1 MAESK
6 KVRDDL
12 ETPPFSLT
20 LPQVTPEEA
29 ATLREQIT
37 QRVFKPSGARPP
49 GEVLPD
55 PKYITVID
63 QGQEGVSVGVGIA
76 AVMNYLRA
84 EQGETG
90 IVSPRMLYEFA
101 RIYDEW
107 PGTDHM
113 GSSVIGGLAGLI
125 RHGVCTDKE
134 WPLYGKDKKT
144 RGHPQS
150 QALTSAPKNRPSSV
164 LKVDRNIDH
173 LRAAIFEHH
182 AVVMGAMIHGGW
194 QKPTKGVIPFLQKK
208 SEMFGGHAFAA
219 IGYTSRGFIVQ
230 NSWGSKWGG
239 LELGDRTVGGL
250 AIWTYEDAEQNL
262 NDAWIIQLKPQ
273 LYRAPLVGYDA
284 DTIDGD
290 DLLEIKSEV
299 TAFSYVL
306 ASRAVK
312 PPLALGLFGDWGGGK
327 TFFMQ
332 EMKKKIDSLA
342 ALSKKQSADQDK
354 PSPFC
359 SNIVQIKFNAWHYL
373 DTDLWASLVTEI
385 FDKLFQSIHGKT
397 GKPEENIPRLSEEL
411 QTANGVYQQ
420 AKRQI
425 DDAVRARIN
434 AENTLKD
441 AVKALDAQE
450 EGLLTQLD
458 DLGQLLANNPAVKN
472 NVDQLAQ
479 DLGIPE
485 LSASYQAVTDQAHTI
500 KGLGNRFTGLLHT
513 IFTTPW
519 SPLRKFTLIAVLFS
533 PVIVVACIEV
543 LKQHFHISFDAF
555 HSFAAQLSTF
565 LTAVT
570 AWLGAQAKRGAGVM
584 KLLENTQK
592 SLEEIRN
599 NRRTQVLMQPESDLQ
614 ALKAKEDA
622 ARSSLQE
629 AELRVQVLERELKQ
643 LQPGRLIMRFIEE
656 RSKSEDYRSRLGIV
670 SLVRRDF
677 ERLSE
682 LADPDSDNYNR
693 EVMPIQRIVLYIDD
707 LDRCRPERV
716 IEVLE
721 AVHLLLAFRLFMVV
735 VAVDPRWLR
744 RCLEKHYPDL
754 LVQDTQEVSTFL
766 HAVSSRPA
774 TAQDYLEKIF
784 QIPFT
789 IQHLGTDGYRRL
801 IMGLTELN
809 IAPEVNAPLSGHG
822 ADAGGEQQGEF
833 EGKSEKGEDNL
844 TAQTLKDEQIMA
856 HAKEQA
862 RMAIA
867 EEETAE
873 NNVSAIERLR
883 IRSWELK
890 DMEKLGPLFHT
901 PRSVKRFVNTYR
913 FLRATVR
920 PQYLPLFEGHKDT
933 PGSYRAAMTLLAIVI
948 SYANVAPL
956 FLKLIMNP
964 DAIDCEDKTWTSFL
978 TKARDAVGQV
988 SIEKDETAQVN
999 PDADQSTSGGE
1010 TGRSGDEAA
1019 LQYNWQQIEWIQLC
1033 DKLMALSRDDF
1044 PVGDIRDLEEWIY
1057 PVSRF
1062 SFSLASIPTHDFDN

>member
-1 MAESK
+1 MTESK
-6 KVRDDL
+6 KEHDIF
-12 ETPPFSLT
+12 ENSSFSAT

-29 ATLREQIT
+29 ATLREQIS
-37 QRVFKPSGARPP
+37 QRVFKPSGGRPP
-49 GEVLPD
+49 DEVLPN
-55 PKYITVID
+55 PEYISVID
-63 QGQEGVSVGVGIA
+63 QGQEGISVGVGIA
-76 AVMNYLRA
+76 AVLNYMRA
-84 EQGETG
+84 EQGETDV
-90 IVSPRMLYEFA
+90 VSPRMLYEYA
-101 RIYDEW
+101 RLYDEW
-107 PGTDHM
+107 PGIDHM

-125 RHGVCTDKE
+125 RHGVCTDIE
-134 WPLYGKDKKT
+134 WPMYGQDSKSP
-144 RGHPQS
+144 GHPQP
-150 QALTSAPKNRPSSV
+150 QALTSAQENRPSSV
-164 LKVDRNIDH
+164 LKVERNIDH

-182 AVVMGAMIHGGW
+182 AVVIGAMIHDGW
-194 QKPTKGVIPFLQKK
+194 RKPKKGIIHSLQKK
-208 SEMFGGHAFAA
+208 GETWGGHAFAA

-230 NSWGSKWGG
+230 NSWGPNWGG
-239 LELGDRTVGGL
+239 IELGDRSVAGL
-250 AIWTYEDAEQNL
+250 AIWTYEDAEENL
-262 NDAWIIQLKPQ
+262 KDAWIIQLKPQ
-273 LYRAPLVGYDA
+273 PYRAPLVGYDA

-312 PPLALGLFGDWGGGK
+312 PPLALGLFGDWGSGK
-327 TFFMQ
+327 TFFMK
-332 EMKKKIDSLA
+332 EMKKKIDTLTE
-342 ALSKKQSADQDK
+342 LSKKNTADGEK

-359 SNIVQIKFNAWHYL
+359 GNIVQIRFNAWHYL

-385 FDKLFQSIHGKT
+385 FDKLFQCIHGET
-397 GKPEENIPRLSEEL
+397 GKPEDDIHKLSKEL

-434 AENTLKD
+434 AETALKD
-441 AVKALDAQE
+441 AVKELDEQE

-458 DLGQLLANNPAVKN
+458 DLGQLLTNNPTVKN

-479 DLGIPE
+479 DLGIAE
-485 LSASYQAVTDQAHTI
+485 LATSYQAVKDQATLI
-500 KGLGNRFTGLLHT
+500 KGLGHRFTGLLHT
-513 IFTTPW
+513 IFTTPF
-519 SPLRKFTLIAVLFS
+519 SPLRKFTLIAALFS

-543 LKQHFHISFDAF
+543 LKQHFNISLDAF

-570 AWLGAQAKRGAGVM
+570 AWIGTQARRGAGLM
-584 KLLENTQK
+584 TLLENTQK
-592 SLEEIRN
+592 NLEEIRN
-599 NRRTQVLMQPESDLQ
+599 NRRAKVLIQQEGDLQ
-614 ALKAKEDA
+614 ALKAKENA
-622 ARSSLQE
+622 ARKSLQE
-629 AELRVQVLERELKQ
+629 AELKVQILESELKE

-682 LADPDSDNYNR
+682 LADPDSDKYNH

-707 LDRCRPERV
+707 LDRCRPDRV

-744 RCLEKHYPDL
+744 KCLEKHYPEL
-754 LVQDTQEVSTFL
+754 LVQDTQEVSTVV
-766 HAVSSRPA
+766 HSVSSRPA

-789 IQHLGTDGYRRL
+789 IQPLGADGYRRL
-801 IMGLTELN
+801 IKGLTELN
-809 IAPEVNAPLSGHG
+809 IAPEVNVPLSGYG
-822 ADAGGEQQGEF
+822 TGVDADQRRSELAD
-833 EGKSEKGEDNL
+833 KSEKREEDIPAK
-844 TAQTLKDEQIMA
+844 TFKKEQIMA
-856 HAKEQA
+856 RAKEQA
-862 RMAIA
+862 RIA
-867 EEETAE
+867 FTEEDAAE
-873 NNVSAIERLR
+873 NSVSAIERLH

-890 DMEKLGPLFHT
+890 DMGKLGPLFHT

-920 PQYLPLFEGHKDT
+920 PQYMPLFEGSNDT
-933 PGSYRAAMTLLAIVI
+933 PGTYRAAMTLLAIVI
-948 SYANVAPL
+948 SYSNVAPL

-964 DAIDCEDKTWTSFL
+964 AAIDCEDKAWLSFL
-978 TKARDAVGQV
+978 TKAREAVGKA
-988 SIEKDETAQVN
+988 SIQKDETDQGN
-999 PDADQSTSGGE
+999 QDTGQSTSNGDA
-1010 TGRSGDEAA
+1010 GRSGDEAA
-1019 LQYNWQQIEWIQLC
+1019 LHYSWQQIEWIQLC
-1033 DKLMALSRDDF
+1033 EKLQALSQDGF
-1044 PVGDIRDLEEWIY
+1044 PVRDISDFEEWIY

-1062 SFSLASIPTHDFDN
+1062 SFSLASISSI